1 MTQLIN
7 GRTPEQ
13 HAAWNRW
20 HAIIAA
26 LLALLLL
33 ILWFSGK
40 GPGFATS
47 GGSCCGTA
55 TPVAAT
61 PVAPAAEPVAA
72 TPVDSDGDGVTDDLD
87 RCPGTPQGE
96 RVGEHGCPCDV
107 TVQLQ
112 YKLDSAELT
121 AEDMAALDRVAAQLD
136 ELKFE
141 TGEVGGYA
149 DSTGDEAYNV
159 ELSQRRAQSAI
170 DYLVTKGIATGRL
183 TAMGYGE
190 ANPIADNATPEGR
203 ALNRRAVFRRADCG
217 PASSAA
223 APLAPIPAANLYFDV
238 DKSDLPMDTAE
249 KLEPIVG
256 YLNANPTAM
265 AVISG
270 YHDPTGDR
278 EHNLELAKNRAF
290 AVRDFLVK
298 SGVAEGRFDMAKPI
312 ETTGSGDLQEA
323 RRVEVGVKP

>member
-55 TPVAAT
+55 APVAAT
-61 PVAPAAEPVAA
+61 PVAPATEPVAA
-72 TPVDSDGDGVTDDLD
+72 APADSDGDGVTDDLD
-87 RCPGTPQGE
+87 RCPGTPLGE
-96 RVGEHGCPCDV
+96 RVGEHGCSCDV
-107 TVQLQ
+107 SVQLQ

-121 AEDMAALDRVAAQLD
+121 PEDIAALDKVAARLN
-136 ELKFE
+136 ELQFIG
-141 TGEVGGYA
+141 GEVGGYT
-149 DSTGDEAYNV
+149 DSTGDDQYNLK
-159 ELSQRRAQSAI
+159 LSQDRAKSAL
-170 DYLVTKGIATGRL
+170 DYLESKGIAPGRM
-183 TAMGYGE
+183 TAVGYGE
-190 ANPIADNATPEGR
+190 ADPVGDNATEEGR
-203 ALNRRAVFRRADCG
+203 ALNRRTVIRRTDCG
-217 PASSAA
+217 PAPAA
-223 APLAPIPAANLYFDV
+223 APVAPIPAANLYFDV
-238 DKSDLPMDTAE
+238 DKSDLPTDTAE
-249 KLEPIVG
+249 KLVPIVA

-270 YHDPTGDR
+270 YHDPTGNR
-278 EHNLELAKNRAF
+278 EHNLELAKNRAL